1 MMRMS
6 AYDPYIAGEKAN
18 KEVDA
23 IKYQN
28 ASN

>member
-1 MMRMS
+1 MRMS

>member
-1 MMRMS
+1 MRMS
-6 AYDPYIAGEKAN
+6 AYDPYITGEKAN